1 MQSPKIQVPLEFLE
15 SGVLKTLPSGGLVVA
30 LDQVKV
36 VLGEDVEEGV
46 ELLEMCVLSSPEMLS

>member
-1 MQSPKIQVPLEFLE
+1 MIAVTKNSSSEFLE
-15 SGVLKTLPSGGLVVA
+15 SGVLKTLPSEGLVVA